1 MKEVFYFLLWQW
13 RKWEFWQ
20 KGWIVCAFVF
30 GAGVSA
36 PEPYKPYLMGAP
48 LLFVFSYMLKWMFWD
63 SVRDSWLRYQKE
75 KRQVVDIL
83 SQK

>member
-20 KGWIVCAFVF
+20 KGWIVACFVF
-30 GAGVSA
+30 GAGLGSSH
-36 PEPYKPYLMGAP
+36 PYRVYLIGAP
-48 LLFVFSYMLKWMFWD
+48 LIFFCTYALKWMFWD
-63 SVRDSWLRYQKE
+63 GVRDSWLRYQKE